1 MKWIKVSILLSTY
14 GTNAKII
21 LLYLLVMSWQDTL
34 EPSLSARPDS
44 SLDTERI
51 HEPQARQIACSETL
65 LYIRRNTIMPTP
77 LSKNSMLTDHSIGEP
92 IRAGEIDGLAQQLLL
107 LETEL
112 NSNIPTTLWISDLH
126 GEGDR
131 FKSILRGRF
140 GVLYQTCREALPN
153 TFSTDKVQYLV
164 KIIRKRQFIH
174 NPDMKMDIQDVILC
188 LIQVLKYKLTNV
200 RYRIEDI
207 FMPEFHDTISRLL
220 AGLPVPDPIFEEEI
234 ISTRLIAH
242 LAYAIRNVL
251 IDRIQV
257 LGDVFDRGP
266 QPDKI
271 LRILSSAPYRRIVNY
286 VLGNHDI
293 LWMGAASGNRS
304 LIAEAMRITSRYDHF
319 EFLDR
324 LGFDTSLLSDFAT
337 STYPVEQITGNF
349 KAKTG
354 KGRAMEKALAII
366 QFKLEE
372 QTIKDF
378 PEYEMEFR
386 LWLDRLAEMLSSGK
400 TDSLND
406 TFFPTIDLENPNRL
420 TPEEEAVIN
429 DLAEQFQT
437 NRKLKRLL
445 GYLFSEGKAYSVH
458 NNILNI
464 HALVPSTDDGEFQ
477 EFLGRKGRQLL
488 DFIQKTI
495 EHVGK
500 NYLDKKRQ
508 NPKDQALFFYL
519 WCGPRSPFFGKH
531 AMKTFERYFLIDKE
545 THAEHSL
552 YWKQNLHS
560 HKFKQKLLAEFD
572 VKRVVYG
579 HTPVNYLKGK
589 HMASND
595 GVAINVDGGF
605 AAAYY
610 NRGHSLVQTP
620 HQLYG
625 IILPTPDEMKEATR
639 KLESAPLDIELIDE
653 FLYPMKVKDTGEGQK
668 MKETRDFLMDQIKQ
682 LAQITNQLAFD
693 SMDK

>member
-1 MKWIKVSILLSTY
+1 MVTTLSSNTTL
-14 GTNAKII
+14 TNH
-21 LLYLLVMSWQDTL
+21 
-34 EPSLSARPDS
+34 PSD
-44 SLDTERI
+44 D
-51 HEPQARQIACSETL
+51 
-65 LYIRRNTIMPTP
+65 
-77 LSKNSMLTDHSIGEP
+77 P
-92 IRAGEIDGLAQQLLL
+92 IRAGEIDGLAQQLLQ

-131 FKSILRGRF
+131 FKFILRGRF

-153 TFSTDKVQYLV
+153 TFSIDKIQYLV
-164 KIIRKRQFIH
+164 RIIRKRQFIH
-174 NPDMKMDIQDVILC
+174 SPEMKMDIQDVILC
-188 LIQVLKYKLTNV
+188 LVQVLKYKLTNV
-200 RYRIEDI
+200 RYRMEDI
-207 FMPEFHDTISRLL
+207 FRPEFHDIISRLL

-234 ISTRLIAH
+234 ISTRLIDH

-271 LRILSSAPYRRIVNY
+271 LRILSSIPYRRIVDY

-304 LIAEAMRITSRYDHF
+304 LIAEAMRITCRYDHF
-319 EFLDR
+319 EFMER
-324 LGFDTSLLSDFAT
+324 LGFDTSLLAEFSV
-337 STYPVEQITGNF
+337 STYPVEQITCNF
-349 KAKTG
+349 KAKTD
-354 KGRAMEKALAII
+354 KGRAMEKALAVI

-372 QTIKDF
+372 QTIRDF
-378 PEYEMEFR
+378 PEYEMESR

-400 TDSLND
+400 TDALND
-406 TFFPTIDLENPNRL
+406 TFFPTIDYQSPGQL
-420 TPEEEAVIN
+420 TAGEEAVIN
-429 DLAEQFQT
+429 DLAKQFQT

-445 GYLFSEGKAYSVH
+445 RYLFVEGKAYSVH

-464 HALVPSTDDGEFQ
+464 HALVPSTDSGDFE
-477 EFLGRKGRQLL
+477 EFLGRKGRLLL
-488 DFIQKTI
+488 DFIQQTI
-495 EHVGK
+495 ERVGK
-500 NYLDKKRQ
+500 NYLDQ
-508 NPKDQALFFYL
+508 TPQSPKDQALFFYL

-531 AMKTFERYFLIDKE
+531 AMKTFERYFLVDKE
-545 THAEHSL
+545 THTENSL

-560 HKFKQKLLAEFD
+560 HLFKQKLLAEFD

-589 HMASND
+589 HMASDD

-625 IILPTPDEMKEATR
+625 IILPTPDEMKEAAR
-639 KLESAPLDIELIDE
+639 RLESAPLDIELIDE
-653 FLYPMKVKDTGEGQK
+653 FLHPMKVKDTGEGQK
-668 MKETRDFLMDQIKQ
+668 MKDLRDLLMAQIKQ
-682 LAQITNQLAFD
+682 LAEINHHLPLD
-693 SMDK
+693 SRDR